1 MTNWKNI
8 CSSQNNRIIS
18 LIYKEFLQLN
28 KKKTKVVKFIH
39 NKIPYHNGLNNRH
52 LSLIF
57 WRLGNPR

>member
-28 KKKTKVVKFIH
+28 KKKDKSCKVH
-39 NKIPYHNGLNNRH
+39 SQQNTIP
-52 LSLIF
+52 
-57 WRLGNPR
+57 